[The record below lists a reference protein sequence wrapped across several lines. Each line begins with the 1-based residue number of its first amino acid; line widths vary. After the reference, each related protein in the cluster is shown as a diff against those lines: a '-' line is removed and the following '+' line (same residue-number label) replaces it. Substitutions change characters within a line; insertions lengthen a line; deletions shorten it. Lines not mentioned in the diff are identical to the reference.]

1 MAVTY
6 FALITN
12 VGAAKLAN
20 ATALGTTLKIT
31 HLAVGDGG
39 GAVPTPD
46 ATRTALVNEV
56 RRAPL
61 NSLSTDPSNAS
72 QIIAEQVIPES
83 VGGWWIRE
91 MGLYDEAGSLIAY
104 ANCAPSYK
112 PQLAEGSGRTQTV
125 RIVLIVS
132 STAAVELKI
141 DPSVVLATRKYVD
154 DQDNKKADKAT
165 TLGGYGITDAY
176 TRSQADTLYN
186 GKVSKSGDTM
196 SGTLTL
202 FNDTTDAPD
211 LRWNNT
217 VWNAYIDL
225 YQNQFRLM
233 ADQSGPMIFPLV
245 FDLSAKTASM
255 FGYSVWNAANFDP
268 ATKANKSTTLGGYG
282 ITDAFTKTEVTNSL
296 ASKADKATT
305 LGGYGIADAFTKTE
319 VTNSLSGKADK
330 ATTLGGYGI
339 TDAYTR
345 SEANGLY
352 NGKLSLT
359 GGALSGDL
367 TLTNASATS
376 PKIRFNNTSW
386 NAYLDL
392 FGSQLRLY
400 ADQSGATSYPLV
412 WGLSDQTMYAWGN
425 QVWTNANRPKNSASF
440 GANGWWKDA
449 DTGRIE
455 VWGQATL
462 TVPNAVGSVADLA
475 VSFATSF
482 PVEVSNLSFAIVA
495 GNATEVVENVVGFY
509 NLTTGG
515 VVISAKR
522 VAGTQTG
529 GETIVVHYRATGR

>member
-6 FALITN
+6 FALLTN

-112 PQLAEGSGRTQTV
+112 PQLAEGSGRTQAV
-125 RIVLIVS
+125 RMVLIVS

-165 TLGGYGITDAY
+165 TLGGYGIVDAY
-176 TRSQADTLYN
+176 TKTQADTLYN
-186 GKVSKSGDTM
+186 GKVSKAGDTM

-202 FNDTTDAPD
+202 FNETTDAPD

-217 VWNAYIDL
+217 MWNAYIDL
-225 YQNQFRLM
+225 YQNQFRFI
-233 ADQSGPMIFPLV
+233 ADQSGPVIYPLV

-255 FGYSVWNAANFDP
+255 FGYTAWNSGNFDP
-268 ATKANKSTTLGGYG
+268 STKANKATTLGGYG
-282 ITDAFTKTEVTNSL
+282 ITDAFTKTEVTSSL
-296 ASKADKATT
+296 AGKADKAST
-305 LGGYGIADAFTKTE
+305 LGGYGIADAYTK
-319 VTNSLSGKADK
+319 
-330 ATTLGGYGI
+330 
-339 TDAYTR
+339 
-345 SEANGLY
+345 SEANTLY

-367 TLTNASATS
+367 TLTNGTATS
-376 PKIRFNNTSW
+376 PKVRWNNTSW

-400 ADQSGATSYPLV
+400 ADQSGSTSYPLV
-412 WGLSDQTMYAWGN
+412 WGLNDQTMYAWGN
-425 QVWTNANRPKNSASF
+425 QVWTNANRPKNTASLT
-440 GANGWWKDA
+440 ANGWWRDA
-449 DTGRIE
+449 DTGRLE

-462 TVPNAVGSVADLA
+462 TVANAVGSVADLA
-475 VSFATSF
+475 ISFPTSF
-482 PVEVSNLSFAIVA
+482 PVEVHSLSFASVA
-495 GNATEVVENVVGFY
+495 GHATEVVENIVGFY
-509 NLTTGG
+509 NLTNSGA
-515 VVISAKR
+515 VISAKR
-522 VAGTQTG
+522 VSGSQTG

>member
-6 FALITN
+6 FALLTN

-125 RIVLIVS
+125 RMVLIVS

-165 TLGGYGITDAY
+165 TLAGYGIADAY
-176 TRSQADTLYN
+176 TKGEANTLYN
-186 GKVSKSGDTM
+186 GKVDRTGDTI

-202 FNDTTDAPD
+202 YNGTTDSPD

-217 VWNAYIDL
+217 LWNAYFDL
-225 YQNQFRLM
+225 FQNQFRLVV
-233 ADQSGPMIFPLV
+233 DQSGPATFPLV
-245 FDLSAKTASM
+245 FDLTGKTATM
-255 FGYSVWNAANFDP
+255 FGNVVWNGSNFDP
-268 ATKANKSTTLGGYG
+268 ATKANKATTLGGYG
-282 ITDAFTKTEVTNSL
+282 IT
-296 ASKADKATT
+296 
-305 LGGYGIADAFTKTE
+305 DAFTKTE

-352 NGKLSLT
+352 NGKLPLT

-462 TVPNAVGSVADLA
+462 TVANAVGSVADLA
-475 VSFATSF
+475 ISFPTSF
-482 PVEVSNLSFAIVA
+482 PVEVHSLSFASVA
-495 GNATEVVENVVGFY
+495 GHATEVVENIVGFY
-509 NLTTGG
+509 NLTNSGA
-515 VVISAKR
+515 VISAKR
-522 VAGTQTG
+522 VSGSQTG